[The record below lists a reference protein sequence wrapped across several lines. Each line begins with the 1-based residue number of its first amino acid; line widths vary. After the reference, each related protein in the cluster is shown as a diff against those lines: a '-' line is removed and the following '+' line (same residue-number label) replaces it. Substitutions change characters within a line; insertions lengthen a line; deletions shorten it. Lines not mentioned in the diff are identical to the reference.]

1 MAELKVC
8 PNHPDQGARVVIGFY
23 DERTRAEARVIACP
37 ECFIRDQI
45 TEVR

>member
-8 PNHPDQGARVVIGFY
+8 PNHPEHGERVVIGFY
-23 DERTRAEARVIACP
+23 DAETGAEARVIACP
-37 ECFIRDQI
+37 DCFIHDQI